1 MDMLNLLN
9 PQYARKQ
16 ARQRWLYSA
25 IAFAC
30 LVLGFTQFMYNPP
43 NKTAEPVNFVV
54 STSAE
59 VDQTAPLAADPVRP
73 VIKQPEHD
81 PCADLTTPN
90 YEIAAIIWQQE
101 GEKLILRTP
110 QGRHFTL
117 APGQHLE
124 QSSWKLQSIENSSI
138 VWRDSQYFCRAE
150 QALKAFD
157 KQGFN
162 D

>member
-1 MDMLNLLN
+1 MDTPNLLN

-16 ARQRWLYSA
+16 ARQRWVYSA

-30 LVLGFTQFMYNPP
+30 LVLGFTQFMYNAQ

-59 VDQTAPLAADPVRP
+59 VDQTAPLATGLVHP

-81 PCADLTTPN
+81 PCADSTTPN

-101 GEKLILRTP
+101 SEKLILRTP

-117 APGQHLE
+117 APGQRLE
-124 QSSWKLQSIENSSI
+124 QSNWALQSIENSSI
-138 VWRDSQYFCRAE
+138 IWRDRDHACRAE
-150 QALKAFD
+150 QAIKTIE
-157 KQGFN
+157 KHGFN
-162 D
+162 H